1 MGMNVAE
8 FIFWTLLDNRYH
20 NMQKISQQGQYCENE
35 ALNTHVFLEGEDL
48 LRAQVRTVIRIFGDV
63 RRCVGVD

>member
-8 FIFWTLLDNRYH
+8 FVFWTLLDNRFH
-20 NMQKISQQGQYCENE
+20 NVKSIRESGPYCDNME
-35 ALNTHVFLEGEDL
+35 LNTQVFLEGEDL

-63 RRCVGVD
+63 RR